1 MQTAITQSLGSSLT
15 GVPLQE
21 WVLKRLKGGG
31 FRRKG
36 RPSRLG
42 CTLLVPLDFSYA
54 IRGTGDT
61 DGYVLDLAATLE
73 KRLDLLA
80 EAFVGSLRRSGVCLV
95 HAGYSVMSH

>member
-1 MQTAITQSLGSSLT
+1 MGIEAPEGWWVQAQRQAI
-15 GVPLQE
+15 
-21 WVLKRLKGGG
+21 K
-31 FRRKG
+31 
-36 RPSRLG
+36 LG

-80 EAFVGSLRRSGVCLV
+80 EAFVGSLGRSGVCLV